1 MRIFDIKDLRKL
13 FISIIIILFSYIL
26 LGQVI
31 ITLITNDYKKELIKH
46 DYEVAG
52 YLYENKVNMAQLP
65 AAFTHNKSIED
76 YRSGEILL
84 RNAGY
89 DESINNSLI
98 PSVKAFHNKYAVIVF
113 VLSLGIGIIFFT
125 VLLTFAVKYN
135 KTLEKANSDILNFM
149 NGNYK
154 IRLDDNKEGSLS
166 KLFSAINMMGTS
178 LITHITKEKQN
189 KEFLKDTISD
199 ISHQLKTPLAALEM
213 YNEIILDEIVDN
225 DVVNSFNL
233 KIKNELERMESLI
246 QNLLKLAKLDA
257 GAIELNKENCN
268 LKGFLENII
277 MRFQTR
283 AKFESKKVVLNCDN
297 NISLIWDKE
306 WMLESI
312 SNIIKNALEHTKS
325 GNEISIS
332 CHNTSVAIII
342 MIKDNGLGIHSE
354 DFHYIFKRFYRS
366 KFSKNTQGVG
376 IGLTLSKSIVE
387 KHGGTI
393 MVESELGKGTT
404 FNLIFSKLTTL

>member
-1 MRIFDIKDLRKL
+1 MSIFDIKDLRKL

-31 ITLITNDYKKELIKH
+31 ITMVTNDYKKELIKH

-52 YLYENKVNMAQLP
+52 YLYQNKINMSQLP
-65 AAFTHNKSIED
+65 AAFTHNKGVED
-76 YRSGEILL
+76 YKRGEILL
-84 RNAGY
+84 RSAGY

-98 PSVKAFHNKYAVIVF
+98 PSVKAFHNKYTVIVF

-125 VLLTFAVKYN
+125 ILLIFAVKYN

-154 IRLDDNKEGSLS
+154 IRLDDNREGSLS
-166 KLFSAINMMGTS
+166 KLFSAINMMATS

-213 YNEIILDEIVDN
+213 YNEIILDEIVNN

-257 GAIELNKENCN
+257 GAIELNKGNCN

-283 AKFESKKVVLNCDN
+283 AKFEGKKVVLNCDN
-297 NISLIWDKE
+297 NISFICDKE

-332 CHNTSVAIII
+332 CHNTSVAITI